1 MELRLVRQH
10 FTDNSTIGNLTI
22 DGDNLTL
29 YTLEDKDRKL
39 SSTDDLKAI
48 TDIKVFGKT
57 AIPYGR
63 YEVIMTYSNR
73 FKQTMPLLLGVNGF
87 EGVRIH
93 SGNTSEDTEGCVLVG
108 YSKDVLNNRILNSR
122 AAIAELY
129 MLINEKIKTEKVFI
143 NITKMEVVS

>member
-1 MELRLVRQH
+1 MELILTREH
-10 FTDNSTIGNLTI
+10 FNDVCCIGSLKI
-22 DGDNLTL
+22 VGDDVLL
-29 YTLEDKDRKL
+29 YTLEDVDRKL
-39 SSTDDLKAI
+39 SQTDDLGAI
-48 TDIKVFGKT
+48 SKIKVFGKT

-93 SGNTSEDTEGCVLVG
+93 SGNTSDHTEGCILVG
-108 YSKDVLNNRILNSR
+108 YAKDVLHNRILNSR

-129 MLINEKIKTEKVFI
+129 MLITEKIKTEKVY
-143 NITKMEVVS
+143 ITISKIEVVA

>member
-1 MELRLVRQH
+1 MEIILTREH
-10 FTDNSTIGNLTI
+10 FNDICTIGSLKI
-22 DGDNLTL
+22 VGDDILL
-29 YTLEDKDRKL
+29 YALEDVDRKL
-39 SSTDDLKAI
+39 SQTDDLGAI
-48 TDIKVFGKT
+48 SKIKVFGKT

-93 SGNTSEDTEGCVLVG
+93 SGNTSDHTEGCVLVG
-108 YSKDVLNNRILNSR
+108 YAKDVLHNRILNSR

-129 MLINEKIKTEKVFI
+129 MVISEAVKKEKVFI
-143 NITKMEVVS
+143 TISKAELSA

>member
-63 YEVIMTYSNR
+63 YEVIMTYSDR
-73 FKQTMPLLLGVNGF
+73 FKQTMPLLLNVNGF
-87 EGVRIH
+87 AGVRIH
-93 SGNTSEDTEGCVLVG
+93 SGNTAEDTEGCILVG
-108 YSKDVLNNRILNSR
+108 YVKDVLHERIQNSR

-143 NITKMEVVS
+143 NITKMEVVA

>member
-1 MELRLVRQH
+1 MELILTREH
-10 FTDNSTIGNLTI
+10 FNDVCTIGSLKI
-22 DGDNLTL
+22 VGDDILL
-29 YTLEDKDRKL
+29 YTLEDVDRKL
-39 SSTDDLKAI
+39 SSTDDLATI
-48 TDIKVFGKT
+48 TKIKVFGKT

-129 MLINEKIKTEKVFI
+129 MLITEKIKTEKVFI
-143 NITKMEVVS
+143 TISKAEIVA